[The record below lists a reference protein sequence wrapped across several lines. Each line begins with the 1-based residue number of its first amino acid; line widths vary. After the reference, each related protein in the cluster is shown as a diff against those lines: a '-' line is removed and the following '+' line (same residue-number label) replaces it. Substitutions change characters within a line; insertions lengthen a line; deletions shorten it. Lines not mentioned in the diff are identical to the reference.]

1 MRFKI
6 SISVLLI
13 AVSLLTGRATL
24 SPADPPVAPEYQVK
38 AAFLH
43 KFVKFVEWPQKA
55 LPDTAD
61 TITIGTVGSGD
72 IDDALM
78 TLVQGKR
85 AKERTIDIKR
95 FREPRDISFCHVLF
109 IGRSQEHRTR
119 QILDML
125 KDTNTLTVGETQNF
139 MRRGGIINF
148 IIVENRVRFEINL
161 IAAERAG
168 ITISA
173 KLLQLAKNVKKK

>member
-1 MRFKI
+1 
-6 SISVLLI
+6 
-13 AVSLLTGRATL
+13 
-24 SPADPPVAPEYQVK
+24 
-38 AAFLH
+38 
-43 KFVKFVEWPQKA
+43 
-55 LPDTAD
+55 
-61 TITIGTVGSGD
+61 
-72 IDDALM
+72 
-78 TLVQGKR
+78 
-85 AKERTIDIKR
+85 
-95 FREPRDISFCHVLF
+95 
-109 IGRSQEHRTR
+109 
-119 QILDML
+119 ML